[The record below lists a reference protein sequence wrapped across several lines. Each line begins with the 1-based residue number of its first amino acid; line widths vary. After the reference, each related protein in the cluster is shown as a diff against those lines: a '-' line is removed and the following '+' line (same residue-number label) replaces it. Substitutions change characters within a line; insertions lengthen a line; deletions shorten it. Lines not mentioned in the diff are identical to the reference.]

1 MRYVSTRDASLK
13 ISAAEAIA
21 RGLSP
26 DGGLFVPETL
36 PQVSAEMLRSLVS
49 MDYPQRAA
57 AIMALFLE
65 DYTAEE
71 LKSYTEAAYSK

>member
-26 DGGLFVPETL
+26 DGGLFVPENL
-36 PQVSAEMLRSLVS
+36 PKVSAEMLRSLGRMGMHS
-49 MDYPQRAA
+49 GRPRSWACFWKT
-57 AIMALFLE
+57 IRRRN
-65 DYTAEE
+65 
-71 LKSYTEAAYSK
+71 